1 MNTIADALL
10 WDLQALQNNS
20 MVQGLVIELIVPAVK
35 TKDVEVRAAGLRCL
49 GLACLLD
56 KVGFDSSRLVFS
68 ATS

>member
-1 MNTIADALL
+1 M
-10 WDLQALQNNS
+10 QALQNNS

-56 KVGFDSSRLVFS
+56 KVGFGSSCLQLPTDENAACRKWR
-68 ATS
+68 